1 MLQHPNHS
9 TPTPRIPPHATKV
22 FSGQIFDV
30 YQWQQP
36 LFDNS
41 LATFEALK
49 RTGTVCVIP
58 ILDDGQILLTDQ
70 EQPDR
75 GPFIGTAGGR
85 VEPGEA
91 PEQAALRELEEE
103 TGYTADKL
111 ELFDIAQPTGKIDWQ
126 IYTFLAKGCHK
137 VSDPRLEAGERIKT
151 FTGTFDEF
159 VKLLAQDNFR
169 DKEIVLKILK
179 AKERGELEQVRKQFS
194 NP

>member
-151 FTGTFDEF
+151 FTATFDEF
-159 VKLLAQDNFR
+159 IKLLAQDNFR
-169 DKEIVLKILK
+169 DKEIVLKIFK

>member
-194 NP
+194 SQ

>member
-85 VEPGEA
+85 VEPSEA

>member
-111 ELFDIAQPTGKIDWQ
+111 ELFDIAHPTGKIDWQ